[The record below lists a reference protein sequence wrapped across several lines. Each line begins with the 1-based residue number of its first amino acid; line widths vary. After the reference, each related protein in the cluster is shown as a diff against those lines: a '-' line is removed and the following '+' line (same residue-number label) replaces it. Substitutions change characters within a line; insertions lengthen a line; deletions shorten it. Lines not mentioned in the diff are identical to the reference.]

1 MGKLVEKLHQI
12 SAIQW
17 IGRNNVLKIIQFI
30 RIVFTQDL
38 HGKAN
43 ISRRFL
49 LYVTFAVFVFFIK
62 RPLTI
67 LNAKNFIK
75 NNGFFSSSMNLL

>member
-43 ISRRFL
+43 ISRPVYFPCFRYCIF
-49 LYVTFAVFVFFIK
+49 
-62 RPLTI
+62 
-67 LNAKNFIK
+67 
-75 NNGFFSSSMNLL
+75 

>member
-43 ISRRFL
+43 ISRLRQKLFHL
-49 LYVTFAVFVFFIK
+49 VSFKLFN
-62 RPLTI
+62 I
-67 LNAKNFIK
+67 LRVE
-75 NNGFFSSSMNLL
+75 